1 MLQGMRMVVKKAPVP
16 SREDTGLG
24 SYELVIIVRPD
35 ATEEQFETT
44 LQNISQ
50 FITSRDGII
59 DEVEQWGKRRLAYP
73 IRHHR
78 EGSYV
83 LTRFQLSPDQN
94 RALETSLRISEEVI
108 RHLLIRLD

>member
-1 MLQGMRMVVKKAPVP
+1 MVTKNVP
-16 SREDTGLG
+16 NREETGLG
-24 SYELVIIVRPD
+24 AYELVFIVRPD
-35 ATEEQFETT
+35 ATDEQLEATVEGV
-44 LQNISQ
+44 SR
-50 FITSRDGII
+50 FITGRDGTV
-59 DEVEQWGKRRLAYP
+59 DEVEQWGKKRLAYP

-94 RALETSLRISEEVI
+94 RELDLSLRISEDVI